1 MYFFIIF
8 IIEKISTS
16 MKHVKIRSAARDSSR
31 PEDETNVIFFTGTG
45 GRCCTVGPH
54 RRTRTLAGTHP
65 SAQPFGTAPVGPHR
79 WTAPSDTNPC
89 GNAPFGTALRH
100 SPISHP
106 SSSWHQSY
114 PYIHI
119 HIHQPYIYIYLSWV
133 IVGLAGECVK
143 VALRVL

>member
-1 MYFFIIF
+1 MLLITENIKKYGKYENSLGGQGFVPPGRR
-8 IIEKISTS
+8 K
-16 MKHVKIRSAARDSSR
+16 K
-31 PEDETNVIFFTGTG
+31 NVIFFTGTG

-89 GNAPFGTALRH
+89 GNAPFGTALRR

>member
-1 MYFFIIF
+1 M
-8 IIEKISTS
+8 
-16 MKHVKIRSAARDSSR
+16 KIRSGAKDSSC
-31 PEDETNVIFFTGTG
+31 PEAEKKDDFL
-45 GRCCTVGPH
+45 H
-54 RRTRTLAGTHP
+54 RHWGQVL
-65 SAQPFGTAPVGPHR
+65 HR

-100 SPISHP
+100 STINHP